1 MHTNVNIVPEQQT
14 LINLI
19 RLIRIERVHIIC
31 SVHLKRAKAEK
42 VVL

>member
-1 MHTNVNIVPEQQT
+1 MHMNVNIVSEQHP

-19 RLIRIERVHIIC
+19 CLIRIEWVHMVC